1 MCSTGGL
8 GAPICQ
14 VQDGTCRTK
23 FSDQSTTMT
32 NEPRARVNHSR
43 RRASSCSFAS
53 CKFRRPSC
61 KQLDPT
67 DGDEHDP
74 HNRCVV
80 KGFNSASVQIQWL
93 VAHAGARKQHR
104 HERAVEAKHL
114 RSFTLPAVVLSGL
127 VAGLFAWRRRKRHR
141 CISAHNE
148 VSSDKQ
154 AYPTYFSMMS
164 FLIIVPAY
172 TFLT

>member
-1 MCSTGGL
+1 
-8 GAPICQ
+8 
-14 VQDGTCRTK
+14 
-23 FSDQSTTMT
+23 MT

-43 RRASSCSFAS
+43 RRASNCSFAS